1 MGNYFYKYQET
12 EEMLSQRVVDK
23 KKEYNVYVVAYANKS
38 DQSVGS
44 NVVDKS
50 SGNYYVNAGHYG
62 IIIDLAGESEEGGH
76 PKGFFV
82 HLVLLDPLNSK
93 KTALHFEDKV
103 LKSPKIVKCVKVG
116 NASSK
121 LVSICSSEETT
132 VKHCELGL
140 YYYRLFGKYIK
151 EQCNG
156 DVNWSK
162 YNNCHK
168 FAKFCIHDL
177 SLSWPETI
185 ISPIDEYPFLADL
198 WSLSQDSSILTHK
211 TS

>member
-12 EEMLSQRVVDK
+12 EEMLSPRVVDK

-38 DQSVGS
+38 DQS
-44 NVVDKS
+44 
-50 SGNYYVNAGHYG
+50 
-62 IIIDLAGESEEGGH
+62 IDLAGESEEGSH

-82 HLVLLDPLNSK
+82 HLVLFNQLNSK
-93 KTALHFEDKV
+93 ETVLHFEDKV

-116 NASSK
+116 NSSSK
-121 LVSICSSEETT
+121 LGSICSSEETT

-140 YYYRLFGKYIK
+140 YYYRLFDKYIK